1 MLFLERCPDFQ
12 SMPLTDDPLLEGNVF
27 LHWLSPPK
35 IHTSNLFLVA
45 DTEATEVFFPPYL
58 LGALGMWSGEMHF
71 CLLVRATLGIL
82 PYSDNM
88 WQKQADLFNYI
99 PWGTGTKF
107 PRNSLTM
114 QCSCGSNKS
123 VAQQFCNAM
132 PKSKLCFLQ
141 EYPPDLLKALIPTIP
156 CLQGC
161 DGDGEES

>member
-1 MLFLERCPDFQ
+1 MCEAIYRYVGFCVACMLFLERCPDFQ

-132 PKSKLCFLQ
+132 NM
-141 EYPPDLLKALIPTIP
+141 TW
-156 CLQGC
+156 
-161 DGDGEES
+161 